1 MQWGNNI
8 GKLVES
14 SSQRKIGPTDLIPI
28 CKLKIDIARE
38 K

>member
-1 MQWGNNI
+1 MQWGNKMWKASGI
-8 GKLVES
+8 KLPKENKS
-14 SSQRKIGPTDLIPI
+14 NNLIPI